1 MGMADSLLEVPA
13 LTPLESLT
21 PRALEAS
28 EEPIDERRS
37 HHWPRN
43 FFTPRSKFVLL
54 QIGFDDWT
62 RQQSECM

>member
-13 LTPLESLT
+13 LTPLDSLT
-21 PRALEAS
+21 PRALEAL

-43 FFTPRSKFVLL
+43 FFTPCFKFVLL
-54 QIGFDDWT
+54 QIEGVIWT
-62 RQQSECM
+62 RQ